1 MSLQK
6 RTEKQDLA
14 KNYVTLSKL
23 ENNIIYHIRN
33 IKGSI
38 FFFKRYSNNKIR
50 PSHIAC
56 LKPIGHARALH
67 KKKQTKTIRPA
78 DFQ

>member
-14 KNYVTLSKL
+14 KSYVTLSKL
-23 ENNIIYHIRN
+23 ENNIIYYIRS

-38 FFFKRYSNNKIR
+38 FFFKRHNNNKIR
-50 PSHIAC
+50 PRHIAY

-67 KKKQTKTIRPA
+67 NKKKYQTCR
-78 DFQ
+78 FSVE